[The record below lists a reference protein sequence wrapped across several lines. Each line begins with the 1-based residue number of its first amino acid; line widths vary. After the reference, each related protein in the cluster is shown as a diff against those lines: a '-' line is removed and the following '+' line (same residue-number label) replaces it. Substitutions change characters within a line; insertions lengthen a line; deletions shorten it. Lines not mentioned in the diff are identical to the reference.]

1 MINERKKERKKGR
14 GREMNG
20 ENKKKGQEGNL
31 HNLHRYGARLPSSS
45 R

>member
-1 MINERKKERKKGR
+1 MKERKKERKEG
-14 GREMNG
+14 EMNG
-20 ENKKKGQEGNL
+20 ENKKKGRQEGNL